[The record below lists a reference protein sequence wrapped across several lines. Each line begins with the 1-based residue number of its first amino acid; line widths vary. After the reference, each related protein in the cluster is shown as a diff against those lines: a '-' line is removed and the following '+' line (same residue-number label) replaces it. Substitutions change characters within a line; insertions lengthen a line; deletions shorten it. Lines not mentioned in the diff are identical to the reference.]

1 MFSRSQL
8 VVSSNLKRQST
19 GGWSFDRFSMATDQR
34 WKWAGIVSV
43 VSIAGVLITDIVANV
58 VGGYISDQI
67 KASWLMPGD
76 APAPSQTAEPEQDM
90 VVSSIPSTPQ
100 APQAQLAAVTS
111 KPLASETVPV
121 REPEPAS
128 EPQAEA
134 EPEPV
139 PDAAG
144 APESMPLPPPPPIE
158 LSGTV
163 EKVIDT
169 GTLKIQGETIMLAG
183 VQGLGSPYRDQL
195 AKFIEEQGSQ
205 IRCTA
210 AGERHICFVGNID
223 LALAAL
229 TNGAARLA
237 TDAAPQ
243 YQKAAEEARRHHRGI
258 FQ

>member
-1 MFSRSQL
+1 
-8 VVSSNLKRQST
+8 
-19 GGWSFDRFSMATDQR
+19 MATDQR

-43 VSIAGVLITDIVANV
+43 VSIAGVLMTDIIANV

-90 VVSSIPSTPQ
+90 VVSSIPSAPKQ

-111 KPLASETVPV
+111 KPLAAETVAV
-121 REPEPAS
+121 REPE
-128 EPQAEA
+128 EQA
-134 EPEPV
+134 EPEPEPE
-139 PDAAG
+139 PDAAVV

-158 LSGTV
+158 LAGAV

-169 GTLKIQGETIMLAG
+169 GTLKVQGETIMLAG

-195 AKFIEEQGSQ
+195 AKFIEEQGSE

-210 AGERHICFVGNID
+210 TGERHVCFVGNID

-237 TDAAPQ
+237 TDATPQ

>member
-1 MFSRSQL
+1 
-8 VVSSNLKRQST
+8 
-19 GGWSFDRFSMATDQR
+19 MATDQR

-43 VSIAGVLITDIVANV
+43 VSVAGVLITDIVANV
-58 VGGYISDQI
+58 VGGYISDQL

-76 APAPSQTAEPEQDM
+76 PPAPTQPTEPEQDM
-90 VVSSIPSTPQ
+90 VVSSIPAAPKQ
-100 APQAQLAAVTS
+100 APKAQLAAVTS
-111 KPLASETVPV
+111 KPLASETVAIREAEPV
-121 REPEPAS
+121 LEPEAAPEPEPA
-128 EPQAEA
+128 
-134 EPEPV
+134 

-169 GTLKIQGETIMLAG
+169 GTLKIEGETIMLAG

-195 AKFIEEQGSQ
+195 AKFIEEQGSR

-210 AGERHICFVGNID
+210 AGEHHICYVGNID

-237 TDAAPQ
+237 TDATPQ

>member
-1 MFSRSQL
+1 
-8 VVSSNLKRQST
+8 
-19 GGWSFDRFSMATDQR
+19 MATDQR

-43 VSIAGVLITDIVANV
+43 VSVAGVLITDIVANV
-58 VGGYISDQI
+58 VGGYISDQL

-76 APAPSQTAEPEQDM
+76 PPAPTQPTEPEQDM
-90 VVSSIPSTPQ
+90 VVSSIPAAPKQ
-100 APQAQLAAVTS
+100 APKAQLAAVTS
-111 KPLASETVPV
+111 KSLASETVAIRDAEPV
-121 REPEPAS
+121 LEPETEPEPEPA
-128 EPQAEA
+128 
-134 EPEPV
+134 
-139 PDAAG
+139 PDGAG

-169 GTLKIQGETIMLAG
+169 GTLKIEGETIMLAG
-183 VQGLGSPYRDQL
+183 VQGLGAPYRDQL

-210 AGERHICFVGNID
+210 AGERHICYVGNID

-237 TDAAPQ
+237 SDAAPQ

>member
-1 MFSRSQL
+1 
-8 VVSSNLKRQST
+8 
-19 GGWSFDRFSMATDQR
+19 MATDQR

-43 VSIAGVLITDIVANV
+43 VSVAGVLITDIVANV
-58 VGGYISDQI
+58 VGGYISDQL

-76 APAPSQTAEPEQDM
+76 APTSTQTTEPYQDM
-90 VVSSIPSTPQ
+90 VVSSIPAAPKQ
-100 APQAQLAAVTS
+100 APQTQLAAVTS
-111 KPLASETVPV
+111 KPLASETVAI
-121 REPEPAS
+121 REPEPVL
-128 EPQAEA
+128 EPEAEA
-134 EPEPV
+134 EPKPGPA

-169 GTLKIQGETIMLAG
+169 GTLEIEGETIMLAG

-210 AGERHICFVGNID
+210 TGERHVCFVGNID

-237 TDAAPQ
+237 TDATPQ